1 MPPSS
6 RAKAPPLP
14 SGGTAGCT
22 PVGTDG
28 TKPAVPVDP
37 THTLPVVSSTH
48 SSSPSP
54 GSVPGGAGNGRSR
67 PQQPAAQLAYQR
79 AGGTK
84 GGSTPSSQ
92 DDELN
97 LDANEFLNKKFNLL
111 KSDGTTPN
119 ATPPPS
125 TTAIPQSSPG
135 TKMAAAGPKPA
146 VVAAIP
152 DAPSAQPKQPGYAH
166 CPLGTA
172 PPTSTYTGPAPSLY
186 PSDHHPP
193 PPHAPTDVAHGQSG
207 YDELSEADMMWNK
220 YANPKQQQQ
229 PAATLVSQQ
238 GVCTHTH
245 TQTHTHTHTQTHTHT
260 HTYTLV
266 HSEVA
271 PCGS

>member
-1 MPPSS
+1 MEDVIRQVQTQAHAQAMPPS

-79 AGGTK
+79 AGGAK

-119 ATPPPS
+119 PTPPPS

-146 VVAAIP
+146 IVAAIP

-193 PPHAPTDVAHGQSG
+193 PHAPTDVAHSQSG

-229 PAATLVSQQ
+229 QQPAATLVSRH
-238 GVCTHTH
+238 G
-245 TQTHTHTHTQTHTHT
+245 THTHTHTHTRTHTHT
-260 HTYTLV
+260 
-266 HSEVA
+266 
-271 PCGS
+271 